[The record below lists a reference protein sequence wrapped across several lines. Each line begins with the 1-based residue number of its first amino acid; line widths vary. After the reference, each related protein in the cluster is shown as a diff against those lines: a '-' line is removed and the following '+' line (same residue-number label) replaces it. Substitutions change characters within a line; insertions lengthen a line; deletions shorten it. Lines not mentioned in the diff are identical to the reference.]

1 MSLFTAG
8 RVQPGMIRPQV
19 DGGGTDYFLGK
30 TKVSQ
35 ITKPEVQPTYGFE
48 IYKQPPAP
56 LDLRSG
62 HTCKVMEKPVS
73 VSTPFATIENIFSPG
88 NPEMEELTQY
98 FSRVVPS
105 QNKSVSSA
113 ITIKQYGT
121 KELLDRFLQ
130 SKLQD
135 DVNIVNARMAGATE
149 VERQLAMARLQDRY
163 SNYIRSYGTEERVRQ
178 AILRDV
184 VGGIEEPAIRGALQM
199 ELRHTS
205 ATGGATALPISAG
218 DVSTMGGAG
227 ADLDRSAYY
236 DGVEQT
242 LDSGNLD
249 DVAQADVEQVDYDD
263 AQQMEEITSR
273 INYLSTEAGRL
284 IKEKRKAEI
293 DGDTTKLRQIEKQF
307 SLITLQIQTLET
319 QRSVIDGGLPVSSS
333 SGTEEQ
339 PIDTLLGDPIPP
351 GGGSLEP
358 DFGDGMNVMD
368 GGASATE
375 YRAGTY
381 VRAIDRERPIQG
393 VHGSVRVLREQIPVQ
408 PPAAA
413 AAALASQDVGASQS
427 YRQEVADMASRLSSM
442 IFPVRLD
449 ERTAQPVAAASAAAV
464 VAERPRLPAR
474 VSGGAYIEPTP
485 NPAPV
490 RRGRGRPRKN
500 Q

>member
-35 ITKPEVQPTYGFE
+35 ITKPEVHPTYGFE
-48 IYKQPPAP
+48 IYKQAPSP

-62 HTCKVMEKPVS
+62 HTCVVIEKPVS

-98 FSRVVPS
+98 FSRVVPA
-105 QNKSVSSA
+105 QNKSVASA

-135 DVNIVNARMAGATE
+135 DVNVVNARMAGATE

-163 SNYIRSYGTEERVRQ
+163 SHYIRSYGTEERVRE

-184 VGGIEEPAIRGALQM
+184 IGGIEEPAIRGALQAEM
-199 ELRHTS
+199 RHTT
-205 ATGGATALPISAG
+205 ATGGATALPLSPG
-218 DVSTMGGAG
+218 DVSTMGGG
-227 ADLDRSAYY
+227 IADLDRSAYY
-236 DGVEQT
+236 DDVGQVV
-242 LDSGNLD
+242 DSGNLD
-249 DVAQADVEQVDYDD
+249 DVAQADEEQADFDD
-263 AQQMEEITSR
+263 TQQLEEITAR
-273 INYLSTEAGRL
+273 IDYLSTEAGRL

-319 QRSVIDGGLPVSSS
+319 QRSVIDGSLPVSS
-333 SGTEEQ
+333 GAGEQ

-381 VRAIDRERPIQG
+381 VRAIDRERPIRG
-393 VHGSVRVLREQIPVQ
+393 VHGSTRVLREQIPVQ
-408 PPAAA
+408 PPSASAR
-413 AAALASQDVGASQS
+413 ALASQDIGASQS
-427 YRQEVADMASRLSSM
+427 YREEVADMTSRLTSM

-449 ERTAQPVAAASAAAV
+449 ERTAQPVAAESAAAV
-464 VAERPRLPAR
+464 AAERPRLPAR